1 MKRVFKILLVI
12 LAVLVVAAGGFWG
25 GTQFA
30 YRQVAANSV
39 QRAAIA
45 VPDAGIQGS
54 NRPDL
59 NQQQRGFG
67 KDGSDDFNGQNSFR
81 NRPNG
86 NNFGARM
93 MPGFAQGGMMDR
105 QSNGFSGMPGMSL
118 GRTFLGG
125 GLMFFGLLFPL
136 GFAILMVLGIIILY
150 RMVRHPVPESVVNTT
165 VCAKCGAG
173 IQTGWTHCPH
183 CGELI

>member
-12 LAVLVVAAGGFWG
+12 LAVLIVAAGGFWG

-30 YRQVAANSV
+30 YRQVAVNSV
-39 QRAAIA
+39 QQAALG
-45 VPDAGIQGS
+45 VPNAGQQNS

-67 KDGSDDFNGQNSFR
+67 KDGSDDSNGQNSFR
-81 NRPNG
+81 NQPNA
-86 NNFGARM
+86 NNFGSRM
-93 MPGFAQGGMMDR
+93 MPGIAQGGMMNR

-118 GRTFLGG
+118 GRSFLGG
-125 GLMFFGLLFPL
+125 GLMLFGLLFPL
-136 GFAILMVLGIIILY
+136 GFAILLVLGIIILF
-150 RMVRHPVPESVVNTT
+150 RMVRHPVPATVVNTT

-173 IQTGWTHCPH
+173 IQTGWPHCPQ
-183 CGELI
+183 CGESI